1 MQGLSAKIRD
11 QDPPRGGLSPRMAA
25 GLVLAAG
32 VLISCLAAWA
42 LSDHLAREARA
53 RFESSA
59 ETAFAQLEKR
69 LDDFR
74 NLILGLQGLFI
85 ASERV
90 DRREFHRY
98 SENLQLNQRL
108 PGLQALSFQRYV
120 RHRDKAAFTERVRK
134 DRSLDPKG
142 YPAFSIRPE
151 GDRPDYVVIE
161 FIEPMAANL
170 AAFGYDAG
178 TQAGNI
184 DAIRMAR
191 DSGRF
196 QISAPF
202 KVVQSSDGA
211 PRLVLRAP
219 AYRHGAPTGSV
230 GQRRAALEG
239 FVVLTVD
246 SHATFGDFFRRL
258 DVDGVRIH
266 VEDAGPTQPGS
277 AGPRMTVF
285 ESGASADGPPLYTR
299 KTTIGFGGRNWELSY
314 DAHTAWLRSQ
324 PGRGMPVLV
333 LIGGLIISHLL
344 AALYLVQARSRER
357 AHRLARDMTQVLR
370 TTLETMSQG
379 VSVVDADLRL
389 IGHNQR
395 LLELLD
401 FPPSLIHE
409 GTTLEDVFR
418 FNAERGEY
426 GPGDVAAQVR
436 ERVERARHFVPH
448 RLKRTRPDGRV
459 LEIIGTP
466 LPDGGFVTT
475 YADITEQERIAAEI
489 RRERD
494 FRQRLIESVP
504 GIFYLIGQD
513 GRFLLWNRNFET
525 IAGYSSKDMSAAH
538 PLDFFEGSDRELIAS
553 RIGEVFAGGSTTAE
567 ARFKSKDGTLRPFFF
582 TGERIELEDG
592 RPGLIGV
599 GLDISERKQAEAALA
614 RQTAI
619 LQATL
624 EAMDQG
630 ISVVDADLNMSAL
643 NKRFCE
649 LLDLPESLAGGGAS
663 FADFARFNARRGEYG
678 PCDIEAKV
686 QEMVERA
693 RNFQPHCFRRTR
705 PNGRII
711 EVRGNPLAGG
721 GFVTTYTDVTEQEHA
736 QEALRLS
743 EQRYRNLIDLS
754 PDAIFVHRKHVI
766 LFANPAAAHLWDIA
780 DAGQAI
786 GRNLLDF
793 IHPDSHELVRQRIAR
808 LESDPTLFRL
818 PWVEQEYRRAD
829 GTGVPVEGSATVIDL
844 EDGPAILSV
853 IRDISARKQA
863 ETALRESE
871 ARFRHIVEQSPIS
884 MAIVSMAGRIE
895 FINRKA
901 IDTFGYLPEEI
912 PDMDT
917 WWVKAYPDEA
927 YRAEVYAQ
935 WMGLVEKAIAQNQ
948 EIEAREYR
956 VACKDGSV
964 KTMSIFGVPVAG
976 KVFVMFDD
984 ITERKQAE
992 SQILLLNQTL
1002 ERRVRERTAELE
1014 ASNQELESF
1023 SYSVSHDLRAPLRA
1037 LNGFSHLLEEE
1048 YAQKF
1053 DENGLNYL
1061 ARIRAASKRMGEL
1074 IDNLLD
1080 LARVSRQELR
1090 RVPVDL
1096 SVLAGEIRESLE
1108 DQFPQRKVD
1117 WQIAPG
1123 LHVNADP
1130 VLMKALLDNLLSN
1143 AWKFT
1148 AERKDARIEL
1158 SADRSGRGKVY
1169 CVRDNGAGFEMA
1181 YADKLFKPFQRL
1193 HDPKRFEGT
1202 GIGLAIAHRV
1212 LLRHGGRIWAESSPG
1227 QGAAFFFT
1235 LS

>member
-32 VLISCLAAWA
+32 VLISCLAAWT
-42 LSDHLAREARA
+42 LSDHLAREARG

-74 NLILGLQGLFI
+74 NLVLGLQGLFI

-151 GDRPDYVVIE
+151 GNRPDYVVIE

-202 KVVQSSDGA
+202 RVVQSPDGA

-299 KTTIGFGGRNWELSY
+299 KTTIGFGGRNWEVSY

-333 LIGGLIISHLL
+333 LVGGLIISHLL

-436 ERVERARHFVPH
+436 ERIERARHFVPH

-553 RIGEVFAGGSTTAE
+553 RIGEVFASGSTTAE

-649 LLDLPESLAGGGAS
+649 LLDLPESLAGGGAT

-721 GFVTTYTDVTEQEHA
+721 GFVTTYTDVTEQEQA
-736 QEALRLS
+736 QAVIRRERDFS
-743 EQRYRNLIDLS
+743 QKLIDSIPGIFFLFDPSGRFLLWNKNLEKVLGLS
-754 PDAIFVHRKHVI
+754 SDELA
-766 LFANPAAAHLWDIA
+766 
-780 DAGQAI
+780 
-786 GRNLLDF
+786 LLRT
-793 IHPDSHELVRQRIAR
+793 IELYDEDERTHI
-808 LESDPTLFRL
+808 
-818 PWVEQEYRRAD
+818 RRATAQVFAT
-829 GTGVPVEGSATVIDL
+829 GSSSVEATLIAKSGARIPYVITGVRIEV
-844 EDGPAILSV
+844 DGRPSV
-853 IRDISARKQA
+853 ISLGLDISERKQA

-871 ARFRHIVEQSPIS
+871 ARFRHIIEQSPIS
-884 MAIVSMAGRIE
+884 MAIVNMEGRIE

-901 IDTFGYLPEEI
+901 IDTFGYRPEDI
-912 PDMDT
+912 PDMGA

-927 YRAEVYAQ
+927 YRSEVVAQ
-935 WMGLVEKAIAQNQ
+935 WMGLVEKAIAFNQ

-956 VACKDGSV
+956 VTCKDGSV
-964 KTMSIFGVPVAG
+964 KTMSIFGVPVAE

-984 ITERKQAE
+984 ITARKLAE
-992 SQILLLNQTL
+992 AEILLLNETL
-1002 ERRVRERTAELE
+1002 ERRVHERTAELE

-1096 SVLAGEIRESLE
+1096 SILAGEIRESLE

-1158 SADRSGRGKVY
+1158 SADCSGRGKVY

>member
-1 MQGLSAKIRD
+1 MQGLSATILD
-11 QDPPRGGLSPRMAA
+11 QDPPRNGLSPRMTA
-25 GLVLAAG
+25 GLVLVAG
-32 VLISCLAAWA
+32 ILVTCLAAWT
-42 LSDHLAREARA
+42 LSDYLAREARA
-53 RFESSA
+53 RFETSA
-59 ETAFAQLEKR
+59 GIAFSQLEKR
-69 LDDFR
+69 LNDFR
-74 NLILGLQGLFI
+74 NLILGSQGLFI

-90 DRREFHRY
+90 SREEFHRY

-108 PGLQALSFQRYV
+108 PGLQALSYQRYV
-120 RHRDKAAFTERVRK
+120 RHQDKAAFIERVRK
-134 DRSLDPKG
+134 DRSLDPNG
-142 YPAFSIRPE
+142 YPAFAIRPPGNRQE
-151 GDRPDYVVIE
+151 YVVID

-178 TQAGNI
+178 TQTGNV
-184 DAIRMAR
+184 DAIRLAR

-196 QISAPF
+196 QVSAPL
-202 KVVQSSDGA
+202 KIVQNPGGT

-219 AYRHGAPTGSV
+219 VYRYGEPTSSTE
-230 GQRRAALEG
+230 QRRAALDG
-239 FVVLTVD
+239 FVVLTID
-246 SHATFGDFFRRL
+246 SQATFGDFFNQL
-258 DVDGVRIH
+258 DVNGVRFRI
-266 VEDAGPTQPGS
+266 EDAGLALPGAAS
-277 AGPRMTVF
+277 QRMAVF
-285 ESGASADGPPLYTR
+285 DGSTSVEGQPLYTK
-299 KTTIGFGGRNWELSY
+299 KTTVEFGGRNWQVSY
-314 DAHTAWLRSQ
+314 DAHPAWLRGQ
-324 PGRGMPVLV
+324 PGRGIPVLV
-333 LIGGLIISHLL
+333 LVGGLIISHLL

-357 AHRLARDMTQVLR
+357 AHRLAREMTQVLR

-379 VSVVDADLRL
+379 VSVADADLRL

-426 GPGDVAAQVR
+426 GPGDVEAQVR
-436 ERVERARHFVPH
+436 ERVESARQFVPH
-448 RLKRTRPDGRV
+448 RLKRTRPNGRV

-466 LPDGGFVTT
+466 LPGGGFVTT
-475 YADITEQERIAAEI
+475 YADITDQERIAAEI

-494 FRQRLIESVP
+494 FRQYLIESVP

-513 GRFLLWNRNFET
+513 GRFLLWNRNFESV
-525 IAGYSSKDMSAAH
+525 AGYSAEEIAALH
-538 PLDFFEGSDRELIAS
+538 ALDLFEGNDRALIES
-553 RIGEVFAGGSTTAE
+553 RIGEVFASGSATAE

-582 TGERIELEDG
+582 TGERIQLEDG

-649 LLDLPESLAGGGAS
+649 LLDLPESLAGGGAT
-663 FADFARFNARRGEYG
+663 FADFARFNALRGEYG
-678 PCDIEAKV
+678 PCDVEAKV

-693 RNFQPHCFRRTR
+693 RNFEPHCFRRSR

-711 EVRGNPLAGG
+711 EVRGNPLTGG

-736 QEALRLS
+736 QAVIRRERDFRQKLIESIPGIFFLFDKSGRFLLWNKNLEKVLGASAGEVALLRT
-743 EQRYRNLIDLS
+743 IDLYEEE
-754 PDAIFVHRKHVI
+754 DR
-766 LFANPAAAHLWDIA
+766 AHI
-780 DAGQAI
+780 
-786 GRNLLDF
+786 
-793 IHPDSHELVRQRIAR
+793 
-808 LESDPTLFRL
+808 
-818 PWVEQEYRRAD
+818 RRATAQVFAA
-829 GTGVPVEGSATVIDL
+829 GSSSVEASLVTKSGTRIPYVITGVRIEV
-844 EDGPAILSV
+844 DGEPSIISLGL
-853 IRDISARKQA
+853 DISERKQA

-871 ARFRHIVEQSPIS
+871 ARFRHIIEQSPIS
-884 MAIVSMAGRIE
+884 MAIVNMEGRIE
-895 FINRKA
+895 FINRKG
-901 IDTFGYLPEEI
+901 IDTFGYRIEDI
-912 PDMDT
+912 PDMGA
-917 WWVKAYPDEA
+917 WWAKAYPDEA
-927 YRAEVYAQ
+927 YRSEVVAQ
-935 WMGLVEKAIAQNQ
+935 WMGLVEKAIALNQ

-956 VACKDGSV
+956 VTCKDGSV
-964 KTMSIFGVPVAG
+964 KTMSIFGVPVAE

-984 ITERKQAE
+984 ITARKRAE
-992 SQILLLNQTL
+992 AGILMLNETL
-1002 ERRVRERTAELE
+1002 EQRVRERTAELE

-1048 YAQKF
+1048 YAQKI

-1090 RVPVDL
+1090 RHPVDL
-1096 SVLAGEIRESLE
+1096 SALAGEIRASLE

-1117 WQIAPG
+1117 WLIASD
-1123 LHVNADP
+1123 LRVRADP
-1130 VLMKALLDNLLSN
+1130 VLMKALLENLLRN

-1148 AERKDARIEL
+1148 AERKNARIEL
-1158 SADRSGRGKVY
+1158 SVDRSGQEAVY
-1169 CVRDNGAGFEMA
+1169 CIRDNGAGFEMA

-1202 GIGLAIAHRV
+1202 GIGLAIVHRV
-1212 LLRHGGRIWAESSPG
+1212 LLRHGGRIWTESSPG

>member
-42 LSDHLAREARA
+42 LSDHLAREARG

-74 NLILGLQGLFI
+74 NLVLGLQGLFI

-151 GDRPDYVVIE
+151 GNRPDYVVIE

-196 QISAPF
+196 QISVPF
-202 KVVQSSDGA
+202 RVVQSPDGA

-239 FVVLTVD
+239 FVVLTID
-246 SHATFGDFFRRL
+246 SHATFSDFFRRL

-285 ESGASADGPPLYTR
+285 EGSASAEGPPLYTR
-299 KTTIGFGGRNWELSY
+299 KTTIGFGGRNWEVSY
-314 DAHTAWLRSQ
+314 DAHAAWLRSQ

-436 ERVERARHFVPH
+436 ERIERARHFVPH

-553 RIGEVFAGGSTTAE
+553 RIGAVFADGSSSAE
-567 ARFKSKDGTLRPFFF
+567 AHFRSKDGTTRPFFF
-582 TGERIELEDG
+582 TGQRIMLDDG

-599 GLDISERKQAEAALA
+599 GMDISERKQ
-614 RQTAI
+614 
-619 LQATL
+619 
-624 EAMDQG
+624 
-630 ISVVDADLNMSAL
+630 V
-643 NKRFCE
+643 
-649 LLDLPESLAGGGAS
+649 
-663 FADFARFNARRGEYG
+663 
-678 PCDIEAKV
+678 
-686 QEMVERA
+686 
-693 RNFQPHCFRRTR
+693 
-705 PNGRII
+705 
-711 EVRGNPLAGG
+711 
-721 GFVTTYTDVTEQEHA
+721 
-736 QEALRLS
+736 
-743 EQRYRNLIDLS
+743 
-754 PDAIFVHRKHVI
+754 
-766 LFANPAAAHLWDIA
+766 
-780 DAGQAI
+780 
-786 GRNLLDF
+786 
-793 IHPDSHELVRQRIAR
+793 
-808 LESDPTLFRL
+808 
-818 PWVEQEYRRAD
+818 
-829 GTGVPVEGSATVIDL
+829 
-844 EDGPAILSV
+844 
-853 IRDISARKQA
+853 

-871 ARFRHIVEQSPIS
+871 ARFRHIIEQSPIS
-884 MAIVSMAGRIE
+884 MAIVNMEGRIE

-901 IDTFGYLPEEI
+901 IDTFGYRPEDI
-912 PDMDT
+912 PDMGA

-927 YRAEVYAQ
+927 YRSEVVAQ
-935 WMGLVEKAIAQNQ
+935 WMGLVEKAIAFNQ

-956 VACKDGSV
+956 VTCKDGSV
-964 KTMSIFGVPVAG
+964 KTMSIFGVPVAE

-984 ITERKQAE
+984 ITARKRAE
-992 SQILLLNQTL
+992 AEILLLNETL
-1002 ERRVRERTAELE
+1002 ERRVHERTAELE

-1023 SYSVSHDLRAPLRA
+1023 SYSVSHDLRA

-1096 SVLAGEIRESLE
+1096 SILAGEIRESLE

-1158 SADRSGRGKVY
+1158 SADCSGRGKVY

-1202 GIGLAIAHRV
+1202 GIGLAIVHRV

-1227 QGAAFFFT
+1227 RGAAFFFT

>member
-11 QDPPRGGLSPRMAA
+11 QGPPRGGLSPRMAA

-42 LSDHLAREARA
+42 LSDHLAREARG

-74 NLILGLQGLFI
+74 NLVLGLQGLFI

-151 GDRPDYVVIE
+151 GNRPDYVVIE

-202 KVVQSSDGA
+202 RVVQSPDGA

-266 VEDAGPTQPGS
+266 VEDAGPSQPGS

-299 KTTIGFGGRNWELSY
+299 KTTIGFGGRNWEVSY

-333 LIGGLIISHLL
+333 LVGGLIISHLL

-436 ERVERARHFVPH
+436 ERIERARHFVPH

-553 RIGEVFAGGSTTAE
+553 RIGEVFASGSTTAE
-567 ARFKSKDGTLRPFFF
+567 ARFKSKGRHPAALLLHRRAHR
-582 TGERIELEDG
+582 TGG
-592 RPGLIGV
+592 RPSGPDRGRPRHLGA
-599 GLDISERKQAEAALA
+599 Q
-614 RQTAI
+614 
-619 LQATL
+619 
-624 EAMDQG
+624 
-630 ISVVDADLNMSAL
+630 
-643 NKRFCE
+643 
-649 LLDLPESLAGGGAS
+649 AGGSRAGPPDGHPAGHAGRRWTRASASSTPTSTCRRSTSDSASCSTSPSRWPAAAPPLPTSPASMPGA
-663 FADFARFNARRGEYG
+663 ANTG

-721 GFVTTYTDVTEQEHA
+721 GFVTTYTDVTEQEQA
-736 QEALRLS
+736 QAVIRRERDFS
-743 EQRYRNLIDLS
+743 QKLIDSIPGIFFLFDPSGRFLLWNKNLEKVLGLS
-754 PDAIFVHRKHVI
+754 
-766 LFANPAAAHLWDIA
+766 A
-780 DAGQAI
+780 DELA
-786 GRNLLDF
+786 LLRT
-793 IHPDSHELVRQRIAR
+793 IELYDEDERTHI
-808 LESDPTLFRL
+808 
-818 PWVEQEYRRAD
+818 RRATAQVFAT
-829 GTGVPVEGSATVIDL
+829 GSSSVEATLIAKSGARIPYVITGVRIEV
-844 EDGPAILSV
+844 DGRPSV
-853 IRDISARKQA
+853 ISLGLDISERKQA

-871 ARFRHIVEQSPIS
+871 ARFRHIIEQSPIS
-884 MAIVSMAGRIE
+884 MAIVNMEGRIE

-901 IDTFGYLPEEI
+901 IDTFGYRPEDI
-912 PDMDT
+912 PDMGA

-927 YRAEVYAQ
+927 YRSEVVAQ
-935 WMGLVEKAIAQNQ
+935 WMGLVEKAIAFNQ

-956 VACKDGSV
+956 VTCKDGSV
-964 KTMSIFGVPVAG
+964 KTMSIFGVPVAE

-984 ITERKQAE
+984 ITARKLAE
-992 SQILLLNQTL
+992 AEILLLNETL
-1002 ERRVRERTAELE
+1002 ERRVHERTAELE

-1096 SVLAGEIRESLE
+1096 SILAGEIRESLE

-1158 SADRSGRGKVY
+1158 SADCSGRGKVY

-1193 HDPKRFEGT
+1193 HDRKRFEGT